1 MYEVKVRDNLFIA
14 HSLKDEFFGP
24 AKNLHGVTYV
34 VDLVISSKE
43 ISDMNVVID
52 IGLASKLLKE
62 CIGTYNYKNLDE
74 VEGLEGI
81 ITSTEFIAY
90 QLTNDFIEKLQ
101 REEKGISKVYSIKM
115 ILNESHVASASY
127 EKIFE

>member
-1 MYEVKVRDNLFIA
+1 MNRFKIILGCE
-14 HSLKDEFFGP
+14 
-24 AKNLHGVTYV
+24 
-34 VDLVISSKE
+34 
-43 ISDMNVVID
+43 SDFEDVWRNRE
-52 IGLASKLLKE
+52 SH
-62 CIGTYNYKNLDE
+62 LDE